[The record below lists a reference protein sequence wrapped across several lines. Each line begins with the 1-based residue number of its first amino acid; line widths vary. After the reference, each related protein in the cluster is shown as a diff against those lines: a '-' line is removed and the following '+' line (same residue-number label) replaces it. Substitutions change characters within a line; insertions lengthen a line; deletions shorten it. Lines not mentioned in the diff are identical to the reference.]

1 MKSPVPMFQLF
12 AIYLLFVYIVG
23 PLFMRNRKAYDL
35 NSATRFYNILQI
47 ASCAFIV
54 PSLFRAGFKFEG
66 TFDCSI
72 NVDKNTENRLLEMWY
87 FIAFT
92 RVVELIETVFFIL
105 RQKRNQASYLHVY
118 HHIGSIFGA
127 WIALKYDASK
137 WRITYFLNSFHFS

>member
-12 AIYLLFVYIVG
+12 AVYIVFVYIIG

-35 NSATRFYNILQI
+35 NNATRLYNILQI
-47 ASCAFIV
+47 SACAYIV

-66 TFDCSI
+66 TFDCSK
-72 NVDKNTENRLLEMWY
+72 NVSKETEMKLLNIWY

-105 RQKRNQASYLHVY
+105 RQKQSQASYLHVY

-127 WIALKYDASK
+127 WLALKYDASK
-137 WRITYFLNSFHFS
+137 